1 MPVAMARRVA
11 CAATGVGHSVMFAVK
26 FGAAAVQPSGN
37 YDGLPRASRAVQR
50 RLEGQ
55 KSDQ

>member
-1 MPVAMARRVA
+1 
-11 CAATGVGHSVMFAVK
+11 MFAIK

-37 YDGLPRASRAVQR
+37 YEGLPQASRAVQR
-50 RLEGQ
+50 RLERQ

>member
-1 MPVAMARRVA
+1 VPVSMGQKGRLRRHQSR
-11 CAATGVGHSVMFAVK
+11 HSVMFAIK

-37 YDGLPRASRAVQR
+37 YDGLPRASGAVQR
-50 RLEGQ
+50 RLERR